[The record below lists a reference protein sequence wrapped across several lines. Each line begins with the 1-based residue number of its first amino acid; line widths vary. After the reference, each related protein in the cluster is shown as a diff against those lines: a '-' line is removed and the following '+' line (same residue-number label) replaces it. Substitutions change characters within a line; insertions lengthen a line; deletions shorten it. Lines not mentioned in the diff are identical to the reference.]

1 MEMVKSEKVLLFSF
15 LAIFLFVLITCLAV
29 YIANHSLDIKYVKM
43 EIKRAD
49 NENERK
55 YWKKELHKLY
65 WCLIPGVTPRLIKK
79 VKRFYR
85 KTNKKVKNLFSII
98 IALWVSF
105 KNFVVETYKNKKA
118 EH

>member
-1 MEMVKSEKVLLFSF
+1 MGMDASEKVILFLF

-29 YIANHSLDIKYVKM
+29 HIANRSADMKYVKM

-49 NENERK
+49 NENELK

-65 WCLIPGVTPRLIKK
+65 WCLIPGVTPKVIKK

-85 KTNKKVKNLFSII
+85 KINKKVKNLFLII
-98 IALWVSF
+98 IALWISF
-105 KNFVVETYKNKKA
+105 KNFVVEIYKNKKA
-118 EH
+118 